1 MVVLVQLVVLNM
13 VMPTIDTFSDIY
25 LFCKLVTNHA
35 RWAVAVISP
44 VVANL
49 AFTVAAWHRAPPW
62 HHSTWDWV
70 MLALQVTCR
79 YHILEN

>member
-1 MVVLVQLVVLNM
+1 M
-13 VMPTIDTFSDIY
+13 
-25 LFCKLVTNHA
+25 TNHA

-49 AFTVAAWHRAPPW
+49 GFTVAAWHRAPPW

-70 MLALQVTCR
+70 MLALQVACR
-79 YHILEN
+79 YNKII